1 MKEQKMSKDDE
12 AVYKM
17 LLKTLEYLQLASE
30 QLMIHQAYAKE
41 KAAISYDLLTKID
54 EIVKDCKNVI
64 NEYKRRYV
72 K

>member
-1 MKEQKMSKDDE
+1 MSKDDE

-30 QLMIHQAYAKE
+30 QLMIHQAYARE
-41 KAAISYDLLTKID
+41 KAAISYDLFSKVD
-54 EIVKDCKNVI
+54 EIVKDCKDVI
-64 NEYKRRYV
+64 NEYQRKYV